1 MWEYMCGMTCAQIE
15 LMSIDKPLT
24 LYGNKSKGPTAEEL
38 LEAQKEWEEKYG
50 GKKDLKVELHSR
62 VPMLNLLKLS

>member
-38 LEAQKEWEEKYG
+38 LEAQREWEEKYG
-50 GKKDLKVELHSR
+50 GKKDLKVDEKS
-62 VPMLNLLKLS
+62 VLSNFNIK

>member
-38 LEAQKEWEEKYG
+38 LEAQREWEEKYG
-50 GKKDLKVELHSR
+50 GKKDLKVDAKS
-62 VPMLNLLKLS
+62 VLSNFNIK

>member
-38 LEAQKEWEEKYG
+38 LEAQREWEEKYG
-50 GKKDLKVELHSR
+50 ERKDLKVDAKS
-62 VPMLNLLKLS
+62 VLSNFNIK